1 MLRAVPHL
9 NVDRSTGEVVVF
21 RSICQ
26 LMNAQCLP
34 HSLLNCAETQCDLEQ
49 TPHHSNLTSTTITM
63 KLGVLLIGACSAAVF
78 STRTGQSLPITYV
91 PSLPQYN
98 QSSAAESVLSLHKA
112 LVNIASV
119 SGNEDTI
126 AHWLKDYL
134 ESLHYHV
141 HLQEL
146 PNPDV
151 TSSTSITKRYNLLA
165 SQDSSLKTP
174 ILLTTHYDTV
184 PPFTPYKRK
193 YESGKHILYG
203 RGSNDAKASLAAQVV
218 ALTDLVRSDKLA
230 ADKVSL
236 LFVADEEV
244 HGLGMR
250 TANSLNKDG
259 QWKAVIFGEP
269 TESRLITGHKGLAI
283 FELIA
288 KGRDAHSGYPWL
300 GESAIDMLIP
310 VLVALRTAEVK
321 LPSSK
326 AVGNSTLN
334 IGTVQG
340 GVAGN
345 VVAAH
350 AKAQV
355 AIRVGGGTIDEVRS
369 VISTAV
375 KEVDP
380 RVQIQWSGNGYGPVI
395 CDTDID
401 GFELSSVNYG
411 TDVPN
416 LKGDHKRY
424 LWGPG
429 SILSAHSDHESI
441 EEQELIDAVSAYQK
455 LVLGALQSIE
465 KGNKKDL

>member
-1 MLRAVPHL
+1 
-9 NVDRSTGEVVVF
+9 
-21 RSICQ
+21 
-26 LMNAQCLP
+26 
-34 HSLLNCAETQCDLEQ
+34 
-49 TPHHSNLTSTTITM
+49 M
-63 KLGVLLIGACSAAVF
+63 KLSVLHISACSAAILSARPEPIAHLPLLPRYNTT
-78 STRTGQSLPITYV
+78 ST
-91 PSLPQYN
+91 
-98 QSSAAESVLSLHKA
+98 AESVLSLHKA
-112 LVNIASV
+112 LVNIPSV
-119 SGNEDTI
+119 SGNENAIT
-126 AHWLKDYL
+126 HWLRDYL

-146 PNPDV
+146 PLSDV
-151 TSSTSITKRYNLLA
+151 TGATGSIKRYNLLA
-165 SQDSSLKTP
+165 SQDPSLKTP

-184 PPFTPYKRK
+184 PPFTPYKRT
-193 YESGKHILYG
+193 YESGKHILHG
-203 RGSNDAKASLAAQVV
+203 RGSNDAKASLAAQVI
-218 ALTDLVRSDKLA
+218 ALTDLIRSDKLA
-230 ADKVSL
+230 ADKASL

-250 TANSLNKDG
+250 TANSLNEDG

-269 TESRLITGHKGLAI
+269 TESRLITGHKGIAI
-283 FELIA
+283 FELVA
-288 KGRDAHSGYPWL
+288 EGRDAHSGYPWL

-310 VLVALRTAEVK
+310 ALAALRTAEGK
-321 LPSSK
+321 LPSSE

-334 IGTVQG
+334 IGTIQG

-355 AIRVGGGTIDEVRS
+355 AIRVGGGTVDEVRS
-369 VISTAV
+369 VITTAV
-375 KEVDP
+375 KELDP
-380 RVQIQWSGNGYGPVI
+380 RIQVQWSGNGYGPVI
-395 CDTDID
+395 CDTDIN

-416 LKGDHKRY
+416 LKGDHRRY

-455 LVLGALQSIE
+455 LVLGALENIE
-465 KGNKKDL
+465 KGSKKDL